1 MDSGKIKKLHVQI
14 LEFYVTHKRKVT
26 FVSIK
31 DQIIGYM
38 NEFSWAIDIWR
49 ECNKLLTWHEKK
61 SLFHVQF
68 IPPPLILSQLGKRN
82 SGS

>member
-1 MDSGKIKKLHVQI
+1 MDSGKIKKLHIQI

-61 SLFHVQF
+61 
-68 IPPPLILSQLGKRN
+68 IPIPCPIYPSSSSHFESARQKE
-82 SGS
+82 